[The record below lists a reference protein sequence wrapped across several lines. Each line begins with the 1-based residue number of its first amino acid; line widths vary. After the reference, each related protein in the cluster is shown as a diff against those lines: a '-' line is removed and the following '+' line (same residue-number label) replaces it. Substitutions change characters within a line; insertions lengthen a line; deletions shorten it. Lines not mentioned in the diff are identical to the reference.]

1 MVMPKLNVRRLL
13 ASAAP
18 STLFISAGLFVAP
31 AATAAEA
38 AVTPVVMQEP
48 GDVTDVIDAFDDDNN
63 DMFDISV
70 SLAFQYLSKRAR
82 ILRETAAY
90 EPGLTTGGFT
100 TKLLNVGE
108 YIETTSK
115 LIPRLDIGIYKDL
128 AFYTR
133 IPIILDNARRI
144 DEIDGSGAN
153 QGAVLDAGINPVTG
167 QPEQIFGLPF
177 KSPDRSGLEYVALGL
192 DLAIFNQARDRTKPT
207 WVLGTEVRITG
218 GEPMHACRADD
229 SDDEQCFQPGDVNQ
243 NGAFDGETPRPDGT
257 TAELESRNA
266 GEERTAGVTRGTV
279 ALEVHSLISKRLK
292 YIEPYGGLTA
302 LFEFQQAESADYGST
317 DLEGA
322 LVNHPPIVG
331 TVLVG
336 MMIHPWENREA
347 FGRLTIDL
355 RFQGEYHS
363 EGRDYSELFDAI
375 GSSSARSLR
384 TPEWAR
390 FKDACPNSNCNPK
403 SVVDEGS
410 EKTYVTG
417 LSVVEPYGS
426 YRASGSVTWRAG
438 EYVKLNAGLGLRFDQ
453 AHGISHDQPC
463 NPDLKDDI
471 GKSGPCHTELGG
483 DRFRATGVPNP
494 AYRPV
499 VNAIGRRFYVDESIT
514 YEVFAS
520 GTVMF

>member
-1 MVMPKLNVRRLL
+1 VPKNFRRLAAL
-13 ASAAP
+13 GGPTIALFAASP
-18 STLFISAGLFVAP
+18 
-31 AATAAEA
+31 ATAAEPT
-38 AVTPVVMQEP
+38 VTPVVMQEP
-48 GDVTDVIDAFDDDNN
+48 GDVVDVIDAFDDDNG
-63 DMFDISV
+63 DQFDISV

-82 ILRETAAY
+82 ILRETAAF

-100 TKLLNVGE
+100 TKLLNVGQ

-128 AFYTR
+128 ALYTR

-144 DEIDGSGAN
+144 DSLDGSADN
-153 QGAVLDAGINPVTG
+153 QGAVLDAGINPLTG
-167 QPEQIFGLPF
+167 QREQIFTLPF
-177 KSPDRSGLEYVALGL
+177 KAPDRSGLEYVALGL
-192 DLAIFNQARDRTKPT
+192 DYAIFNQARDLTKPT
-207 WVLGTEVRITG
+207 WVLGAEVRITG
-218 GEPMHACRADD
+218 GEPMHACRVEGE
-229 SDDEQCFQPGDVNQ
+229 DDEKCFQPGDVNQ
-243 NGAFDGETPRPDGT
+243 DGEFNPTSPRPNASE
-257 TAELESRNA
+257 AELEARNA
-266 GEERTAGVTRGTV
+266 GEEREAGVTRGTV
-279 ALEVHSLISKRLK
+279 ALDVHTLISKRLK

-302 LFEFQQAESADYGST
+302 LFEFQQAEGADYGST

-375 GSSSARSLR
+375 GSSSARTLR

-390 FKDACPNSNCNPK
+390 FKDACPGSDCTPK
-403 SVVDEGS
+403 SIVDEGS
-410 EKTYVTG
+410 ERSYVTG

-426 YRASGSVTWRAG
+426 YRAAGSVTWRAG

-471 GKSGPCHTELGG
+471 GKSGPCHSELGG
-483 DRFRATGVPNP
+483 GSIQATGVPNP

-520 GTVMF
+520 GTFMF